1 MYKELPPTLK
11 PRPQWVRYISAYI
24 IFFLGV
30 SIAKIRVQGRWN
42 IPKKGPCVVACNHF
56 GYLDPFFLVYAI
68 QRPTS
73 FLMQNDMG
81 IEPYFLWAPM
91 IYGAILTDR
100 NRLAPST
107 IKQSIKTLE
116 NEEVLGIFPEGG
128 MKGFELAP
136 AKPGAVYL
144 SAMRHV
150 QVVPIGVHGGN
161 QAWEN
166 IFRGVRS
173 RIKINIG
180 KSFGPLE
187 ITGSKNEKKT
197 KIETISSE
205 LMCRIAALL
214 PDDKHGVYSNDE
226 RIHNYR
232 SENGFGA
239 L

>member
-1 MYKELPPTLK
+1 
-11 PRPQWVRYISAYI
+11 
-24 IFFLGV
+24 
-30 SIAKIRVQGRWN
+30 
-42 IPKKGPCVVACNHF
+42 
-56 GYLDPFFLVYAI
+56 
-68 QRPTS
+68 
-73 FLMQNDMG
+73 
-81 IEPYFLWAPM
+81 M

-150 QVVPIGVHGGN
+150 QEVPIGVHGGN
-161 QAWEN
+161 QAWVN

-180 KSFGPLE
+180 KAFGPLE

-197 KIETISSE
+197 QIRKSKYEHCLT
-205 LMCRIAALL
+205 
-214 PDDKHGVYSNDE
+214 K
-226 RIHNYR
+226 NYYLNKNR
-232 SENGFGA
+232 FFFIQAWVSCGA
-239 L
+239 CPQGLFVLHKK